1 MLNMTM
7 VSIELFS
14 SFRVLDD
21 FDKFIYTR
29 IVNLFIIYMHYFF
42 FVIVINLFIYY
53 KFIYTRMEQTYK
65 IQTAQGAQ
73 VNISS
78 QVC

>member
-73 VNISS
+73 VNIPS